1 MKYILLFC
9 SFFVFHLNG
18 WAQPPAGNPGGV
30 SQQLLSNS
38 ARGKGKISGTVLDAV
53 SGSGVEFSTVTLFAQ
68 DSGDLLDG
76 TVADD
81 KGKFTL
87 EGLADGT
94 YRVEVSFLGYE
105 KNTID
110 DVAVAD
116 GKAVDLGEIQLGQAA
131 QVLEEVTVTTQKAL
145 IEEKVDRMVYNAEK
159 DNLAQGGDA
168 ADVLR
173 KVPLLQVDLE
183 GNVSLRGTS
192 NIRVLINNK
201 PSTIIAASV
210 SDALRMIPAD
220 MIKTVEVITSPSAR
234 YDAEGSG
241 GIINIITKKNNLEG
255 YYLNLDTGVG
265 LRGSNL
271 GLNGS
276 LRKGN
281 FGMTL
286 GGHGRMFYNKAETDM
301 LQTTLIDGVSN
312 VTNQFADATDNG
324 LFGRYNLGLDYDIS
338 KNQFL
343 SGGVRYGV
351 RRFAREQLQTTEI
364 YTDNQLQST
373 SLRYVDGLRS
383 SNNVDVN
390 LDYLRIFKPQQEW
403 SISTL
408 YSRDDGV
415 DNFVSDNLD
424 ENEVI
429 LSRLKNLNDNLNQ
442 EVTLQTDF
450 QTPFGDNQLL
460 EIGAKGIFRMV
471 NSDYSYLFAEGTNE
485 FISDATRPA
494 GALDYEQNIAAAYTA
509 YTISTKN
516 KYTFKVG
523 ARYERTSISAVQD
536 AQTIEI
542 PDYNNLVPSVN
553 ISKNLKNFSTIKLGY
568 NRRIQRP
575 WLQQL
580 NPNVNVSN
588 SQDVRVGNPNLKP
601 ELTDNLE
608 LGYSTMLGKTYLN
621 FSAFGRI
628 TDNAI
633 NEIRFPLDSVAGAIL
648 TTYENIGRERATG
661 INLFFNAYLTQKWT
675 LNGGVDGY
683 FSFLEGQVT
692 GLDGTTEVQ
701 TNSGFN
707 FGGRLMTQLQMEK
720 GWSVQGFTFM
730 RGRRVELQ
738 GVRGGFGMYALGLN
752 KDFTNKKGSIGISA
766 ENFLGKG
773 WNVTSELVSPTF
785 SQSNNMLLYN
795 RNIKVNFRYKFGSL
809 NPQQTRRK
817 TRGVSNDDL
826 MGGGDSGG
834 GEMQSSGGGMG
845 MGRGAAP
852 KNQNKKDKSGNKSS
866 KQKKKAK
873 EEKE

>member
-1 MKYILLFC
+1 MKYILLLF
-9 SFFVFHLNG
+9 SIVAFNLTAF
-18 WAQPPAGNPGGV
+18 AQPPAGIPP
-30 SQQLLSNS
+30 QLNTNS
-38 ARGKGKISGTVLDAV
+38 GGKGKITGKVIDVNSGN
-53 SGSGVEFSTVTLFAQ
+53 GVEFSTITLFAQ
-68 DSGDLLDG
+68 GSGDLIDG

-81 KGKFTL
+81 KGEFTL
-87 EGLADGT
+87 QGLADGT
-94 YRVEVSFLGYE
+94 YKVEISFLGYE

-110 DVAVAD
+110 NVEITD
-116 GKAVDLGEIQLGQAA
+116 GKTVELGEVQLGQEA
-131 QVLEEVTVTTQKAL
+131 QVLNEVTVTTQKTL

-220 MIKTVEVITSPSAR
+220 MIKTVEVITSPSAK

-286 GGHGRMFYNKAETDM
+286 GGNGRMFYNKAETEM
-301 LQTTLIDGVSN
+301 QQTTTVNGISN
-312 VTNQFADATDNG
+312 VTNQFSDATDNG

-364 YTDNQLQST
+364 YSDDLLQAT
-373 SLRYVDGLRS
+373 SLRNIDGLRS
-383 SNNVDVN
+383 SNNVDLN
-390 LDYLRIFKPQQEW
+390 LDYLRIFKPQQEL
-403 SISTL
+403 SVSTL
-408 YSRDDGV
+408 YSRDDGN
-415 DNFVSDNLD
+415 DYFISDNLD

-442 EVTLQTDF
+442 EVTIQADF

-460 EIGAKGIFRMV
+460 ELGAKGISRMV
-471 NSDYSYLFAEGTNE
+471 NSDYSYLFAEGAND

-494 GALDYEQNIAAAYTA
+494 GALDYEQNVAAAYTS
-509 YTISTKN
+509 YTFSTAG

-523 ARYERTSISAVQD
+523 ARYELTSISAVQD
-536 AQTIEI
+536 GQNIEI
-542 PDYNNLVPSVN
+542 PDYANLVPSLN
-553 ISKNLKNFSTIKLGY
+553 ISKSLKNFSTIKLGY

-580 NPNVNVSN
+580 NPNVDVSN
-588 SQDVRVGNPNLKP
+588 NQDVRMGNPNLKP
-601 ELTDNLE
+601 ELSDNIE

-621 FSAFGRI
+621 LSAFGRI

-633 NEIRFPLDSVAGAIL
+633 NEIRYPIDSVAGAIL

-661 INLFFNAYLTQKWT
+661 INLFFNAYLTSKWT
-675 LNGGVDGY
+675 LNGGIDGY
-683 FSFLEGQVT
+683 FNFLEGQVRS
-692 GLDGTTEVQ
+692 LDGTSQ
-701 TNSGFN
+701 AQNNSGFN
-707 FGGRLMTQLQMEK
+707 FGGRLMTQLQMDK
-720 GWSVQGFTFM
+720 GWSVQAFSFM

-738 GVRGGFGMYALGLN
+738 GTRGGFGMYALGIN

-766 ENFLGKG
+766 ENFIGKG

-785 SQSNNMLLYN
+785 TQKNNMLLYN
-795 RNIKVNFRYKFGSL
+795 RNIKINFRYKFGSL

-826 MGGGDSGG
+826 MNGGDSNSGGMDTGG
-834 GEMQSSGGGMG
+834 GQSMGGG
-845 MGRGAAP
+845 AP
-852 KNQNKKDKSGNKSS
+852 RTQPGKAPSNNKSS
-866 KQKKKAK
+866 KNK
-873 EEKE
+873 EEKKDKE